1 MYEEALKWDPYLG
14 EVYYQM
20 GRTLQNRGIYNVALE
35 YFEKAEMYVDHP
47 DLPQDLASVY
57 LKKELFDKA
66 AIKFKQAISYQKN
79 EKSMLPLYNQ
89 LGSIYFRQKKYKQAE
104 VVFKNALKI
113 KPNFVNSYYGLASVY
128 LQQNRP
134 DEALQELQK
143 VIELAPDSQ
152 LAKNAREFIQKIA
165 QEKLKA
171 PPREKDSP

>member
-1 MYEEALKWDPYLG
+1 MRN
-14 EVYYQM
+14 Q
-20 GRTLQNRGIYNVALE
+20 
-35 YFEKAEMYVDHP
+35 
-47 DLPQDLASVY
+47 
-57 LKKELFDKA
+57 LFDKA

-113 KPNFVNSYYGLASVY
+113 KPNFVKSHYGLASVY

-152 LAKNAREFIQKIA
+152 MAKNARELIQKIA

-171 PPREKDSP
+171 PPTETDKP